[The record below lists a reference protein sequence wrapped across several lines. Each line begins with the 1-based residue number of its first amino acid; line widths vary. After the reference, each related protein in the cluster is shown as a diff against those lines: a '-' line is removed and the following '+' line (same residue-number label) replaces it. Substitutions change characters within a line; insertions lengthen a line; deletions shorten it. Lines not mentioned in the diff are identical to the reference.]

1 MSLYCLI
8 IFLLM
13 KLRGGFIENGFFAL
27 WSVFS
32 IGDALW
38 FMAFQM
44 YLRMRRKDEEEY
56 NRKMKEEAQE
66 WNGRANK

>member
-44 YLRMRRKDEEEY
+44 YFRMR
-56 NRKMKEEAQE
+56 KEEDE
-66 WNGRANK
+66 KYNKEQKNLTKGNNQ

>member
-1 MSLYCLI
+1 
-8 IFLLM
+8 M

-44 YLRMRRKDEEEY
+44 YFRMR
-56 NRKMKEEAQE
+56 KEEDE
-66 WNGRANK
+66 KYNKEQKNLTKGNNQ